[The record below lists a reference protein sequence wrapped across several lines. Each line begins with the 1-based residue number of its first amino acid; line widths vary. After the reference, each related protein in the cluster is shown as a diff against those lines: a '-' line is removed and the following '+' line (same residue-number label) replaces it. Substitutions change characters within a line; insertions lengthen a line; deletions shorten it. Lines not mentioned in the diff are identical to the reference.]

1 LDTSDT
7 QAELVFGFVYSA
19 GTSVDPVAS
28 LLKDYLK
35 QFSYTTHEFRVSS
48 HLRTLDVGISYV
60 ASSNFGEMNALM
72 DAGNEARSRAHSN
85 EILAVMAVNDI
96 AANRTDQE
104 PLERVAHIIRSLKT
118 PDEVRLLRE
127 VYRPGFF
134 LIGIASDD
142 DEQHQYLE
150 QVKGLTP
157 EEARIVI
164 KRDQDEQLTYG
175 QRTRDT
181 FYLADVFVE
190 LTEERYKSQ
199 LERFLEL
206 VFGHPFKTPTREEH
220 AMFLA
225 YASSARSAQFGR
237 QVGAAIS
244 TLEGEVIAVGFNEVP
259 RAGGGPYWGEDV
271 GDGRDHAFGGKID
284 SNDLHRSRIV
294 DSIVQNLDKKLLTE
308 VNLRAAL
315 SDLDDQANE
324 AKLNEQLK
332 KLASFV
338 ATTADTTRVVR
349 SSALKEITEYG
360 RAVHAEMDALLTCAR
375 LGVGVKGKK
384 LFTTTFPCHNCTR
397 HIIAGGVSS
406 VTYIEPYPKSRAM
419 DLHSDAICFSYED
432 AEKTGR
438 IPFVPFVGIGPRR
451 YLDLFSLDL
460 STGRK
465 ITRKGEDGAALFPK
479 RATRPPRVP
488 MLPFSYLERES
499 KLLQEHEDVLKL
511 LEGNNHEQPTRKDP
525 SQEQYSMEPSADDP
539 ASEGD
544 S

>member
-1 LDTSDT
+1 
-7 QAELVFGFVYSA
+7 
-19 GTSVDPVAS
+19 

-35 QFSYTTHEFRVSS
+35 QFNYTTHEFRVSA
-48 HLRTLDVGISYV
+48 HLRTLDLGISYV
-60 ASSNFGEMNALM
+60 ASSTFGEMGALM
-72 DAGNEARSRAHSN
+72 DAGNEARRRTESN

-96 AANRTDQE
+96 AANRKGEE

-150 QVKGLTP
+150 QVKGLTSK
-157 EEARIVI
+157 EARIVM
-164 KRDQDEQLTYG
+164 KRDQDEELAYG

-190 LTEERYKSQ
+190 LTGERYKRQ
-199 LERFLEL
+199 LDRFLEL

-225 YASSARSAQFGR
+225 YASGARSAQFGR

-244 TLEGEVIAVGFNEVP
+244 TTEGEVIAVGFNEVP
-259 RAGGGPYWGEDV
+259 RAGGGPYWDEDD
-271 GDGRDHAFGGKID
+271 GDGRDHAFNGKID
-284 SNDLHRSRIV
+284 SNDLHRLRIV
-294 DSIVQNLDKKLLTE
+294 NSVIRSLEKTLLTAD
-308 VNLRAAL
+308 NLKAAL
-315 SDLDDQANE
+315 SVLDDQADEN
-324 AKLNEQLK
+324 KLNEQLQ
-332 KLASFV
+332 KLAPFI
-338 ATTADTTRVVR
+338 TTKADATRVVR
-349 SSALKEITEYG
+349 SSELKEITEYG
-360 RAVHAEMDALLTCAR
+360 RAVHAEMDALLSCAR
-375 LGVGVKGKK
+375 LGVGVKGKR

-397 HIIAGGVSS
+397 HVIAAGVSS

-419 DLHSDAICFSYED
+419 DLHNDAICFSYDD
-432 AEKTGR
+432 AKKTGQ

-460 STGRK
+460 STGRR
-465 ITRKGEDGAALFPK
+465 ITRKGEDGKAVFPK
-479 RATRPPRVP
+479 RPDRPPRIP

-511 LEGNNHEQPTRKDP
+511 LEGSNHEQQGRKDS
-525 SQEQYSMEPSADDP
+525 SQEQNRLEPSTNDP